1 MDIFL
6 SKLLCRIIKAHSTLH
21 ALFKLLQQWQNELDN
36 SGLVSKVLRDL
47 SKAYYCFLHD
57 LRIAKFEACGLS
69 KSSLSLLLDYLTSHK
84 QKVKIGSSC
93 TSQNESKRGDLPQ
106 GSILE
111 SLLSN
116 VFINDIF
123 MFIEKSEICSFAD
136 DNTIY
141 GCGKDLSNIFENLK
155 HDMKSLLTW
164 LRINSLQ
171 DNPGKFQF
179 VILGKKKRNSVRLIV
194 NPTETEES
202 KKVVL
207 LGIPSDNLLTI
218 SDHIDHCTAH
228 RYVYSKL

>member
-1 MDIFL
+1 
-6 SKLLCRIIKAHSTLH
+6 
-21 ALFKLLQQWQNELDN
+21 
-36 SGLVSKVLRDL
+36 
-47 SKAYYCFLHD
+47 
-57 LRIAKFEACGLS
+57 
-69 KSSLSLLLDYLTSHK
+69 
-84 QKVKIGSSC
+84 
-93 TSQNESKRGDLPQ
+93 
-106 GSILE
+106 
-111 SLLSN
+111 
-116 VFINDIF
+116 

-194 NPTETEES
+194 NPTEIEES

-207 LGIPSDNLLTI
+207 LGIPIDNLLTI
-218 SDHIDHCTAH
+218 NDHIDHCTAH